1 MFADFESKIE
11 NLNLMA
17 ESIWRTEMLK
27 IFRFQRNT
35 VLKSFQDRFKNPPI
49 SVKCSIKG
57 FSGMLNSNLKDPKK
71 EVIFARFLDRQF
83 LDCVPNDILQLQR
96 SFKLR

>member
-57 FSGMLNSNLKDPKK
+57 FSGMLMPNSNLK
-71 EVIFARFLDRQF
+71 E
-83 LDCVPNDILQLQR
+83 
-96 SFKLR
+96 